1 MTEPITAFRGEYD
14 FLSNFYLCVITLDDV
29 DYSSVEHAFQAAKT
43 DNADERRKVQLAPS
57 PGRAKQIGRKVTLRP
72 DWESVKIGIIEDLV
86 RQKFTRHDELR
97 DLLLATGDAKLI
109 EGNTW
114 NDRTYGAVW
123 NKKQGAWIGKNH
135 LGKILMK
142 VRAELQTDD

>member
-123 NKKQGAWIGKNH
+123 SKKQGAWIGKNH

-142 VRAELQTDD
+142 VRAELQTDV